1 MPAGAK
7 KAVSPDKGRKAAYVL
22 RNREA
27 LLRSTQEVL
36 AVKGHAVTIEDIAD
50 HAQVAVST
58 IYKHF
63 SDKDALI
70 SATMLWGFSEWLT
83 EVQSLGDDLTD
94 PLEKLVLPMRLF
106 VRVKSTH
113 PHHARNIVN
122 FLEITTQFLPIL
134 ESELSE
140 HIGELTKAKLLTCD
154 DPDVAARN
162 LQAVLLSTVVNQVT
176 NPKAKVEDADAS
188 IRVALSMVGMSEA
201 KARKLTE
208 SKLPELKA

>member
-1 MPAGAK
+1 MSAGAK
-7 KAVSPDKGRKAAYVL
+7 KAVAPDKGRKAAYVM

-36 AVKGHAVTIEDIAD
+36 AVKGQAVTIEDIAD

-63 SDKDALI
+63 SDKEALI
-70 SATMLWGFSEWLT
+70 SATMLWGFAEWMT
-83 EVQSLGDDLTD
+83 QVQTLGDDWAD
-94 PLEKLVLPMRLF
+94 PLEKLVMPMRHF

-113 PHHARNIVN
+113 PHHAHNMVN
-122 FLEITTQFLPIL
+122 FLEITTQFIPVL

-140 HIGELTKAKLLTCD
+140 HIQELAKAKLLVCD
-154 DPDVAARN
+154 EPDVAARN
-162 LQAVLLSTVVNQVT
+162 LQAVLLATVVNQVT
-176 NPKAKVEDADAS
+176 DQKAKVEDADAS
-188 IRVALSMVGMSEA
+188 IRVALRMVGISEA

-208 SKLPELKA
+208 SKIPEFKG

>member
-7 KAVSPDKGRKAAYVL
+7 KAVAPDKGRKAAYVM

-36 AVKGHAVTIEDIAD
+36 AVRGQAVTIEDIAD

-63 SDKDALI
+63 SDKEALI
-70 SATMLWGFSEWLT
+70 SATMLWGFAEWMT
-83 EVQSLGDDLTD
+83 QVQTLGDDWAD
-94 PLEKLVLPMRLF
+94 PLEKLVMPMRHF

-113 PHHARNIVN
+113 PHHARNMVN
-122 FLEITTQFLPIL
+122 FLEITTQFIPVL

-140 HIGELTKAKLLTCD
+140 HIQELAKAKLLVCD
-154 DPDVAARN
+154 EPDVAARN

-176 NPKAKVEDADAS
+176 DKKAKVEDADAS
-188 IRVALSMVGMSEA
+188 IRVALRMVGISEA

-208 SKLPELKA
+208 SKIPDIKA

>member
-1 MPAGAK
+1 MPAGSK
-7 KAVSPDKGRKAAYVL
+7 KSVAPDKGRKAAYVL

-36 AVKGHAVTIEDIAD
+36 AVKGQAVTIEDIAG

-70 SATMLWGFSEWLT
+70 SATMLWGFAEWLT
-83 EVQSLGDDLTD
+83 KVQSLGDHLTD

-106 VRVKSTH
+106 ARVKSTH
-113 PHHARNIVN
+113 PSHARNIVN

-134 ESELSE
+134 ESELSQ
-140 HIGELTKAKLLTCD
+140 HIEELTKAKLLTCD

-176 NPKAKVEDADAS
+176 NQKAKVEDADAS

-201 KARKLTE
+201 KARKFTE
-208 SKLPELKA
+208 SKLPELKI

>member
-7 KAVSPDKGRKAAYVL
+7 KAVAPDKGRKAAYVM

-36 AVKGHAVTIEDIAD
+36 AVKGQAVTIEDIAD

-63 SDKDALI
+63 SDKEALI
-70 SATMLWGFSEWLT
+70 SATMLWGFGEWMT
-83 EVQSLGDDLTD
+83 QVQSLGDDWAD
-94 PLEKLVLPMRLF
+94 PLEKLVMPMRHF
-106 VRVKSTH
+106 VRVTSTH
-113 PHHARNIVN
+113 PHHAHNMVN
-122 FLEITTQFLPIL
+122 FLEITTQFIPVL

-140 HIGELTKAKLLTCD
+140 HIQELAKAKLLVCD
-154 DPDVAARN
+154 EPDVAARN

-176 NPKAKVEDADAS
+176 NQKAKVEDADAS
-188 IRVALSMVGMSEA
+188 IRVALRMVGISEA
-201 KARKLTE
+201 KAQKLTE
-208 SKLPELKA
+208 SKILELKG

>member
-1 MPAGAK
+1 MPGKAK
-7 KAVSPDKGRKAAYVL
+7 KATSPESGRKAAYVM
-22 RNREA
+22 RNRAA

-176 NPKAKVEDADAS
+176 NPKAKVDDADAS

-208 SKLPELKA
+208 SKLPELKV

>member
-7 KAVSPDKGRKAAYVL
+7 KAVSPDKGRKAAYVM

-63 SDKDALI
+63 ADKDALI
-70 SATMLWGFSEWLT
+70 SATMLWGFAEWMT
-83 EVQSLGDDLTD
+83 KVQSLGDDLAD

-134 ESELSE
+134 ESELSQ
-140 HIGELTKAKLLTCD
+140 HIEELTKAKLLTCD

-162 LQAVLLSTVVNQVT
+162 LQAVLLSAVVTQVT
-176 NPKAKVEDADAS
+176 NQKAKVEDADAS

-208 SKLPELKA
+208 SKLPEIKG

>member
-1 MPAGAK
+1 MPQGAK
-7 KAVSPDKGRKAAYVL
+7 KAVAPEKGRKAAYVL

-36 AVKGHAVTIEDIAD
+36 AVKGHAVTIDDIAG

-63 SDKDALI
+63 ADKEALI
-70 SATMLWGFSEWLT
+70 SATMLWGFAEWMT
-83 EVQSLGDDLTD
+83 KVQSLGDHLTD

-106 VRVKSTH
+106 VRAKTTH
-113 PHHARNIVN
+113 PDHAKNMVN
-122 FLEITTQFLPIL
+122 FLEITTRFLPVL

-140 HIGELTKAKLLTCD
+140 HIQDLTKAKLLTCD

-162 LQAVLLSTVVNQVT
+162 IQAVLVSTIVNQVT
-176 NPKAKVEDADAS
+176 NQKAKVEDADAS
-188 IRVALSMVGMSEA
+188 IRVALSMVGISEA

-208 SKLPELKA
+208 SKIPDFKG

>member
-7 KAVSPDKGRKAAYVL
+7 KAVSPDKGRKAAYVM

-63 SDKDALI
+63 ADKDALI
-70 SATMLWGFSEWLT
+70 SATMLWGFAEWMT
-83 EVQSLGDDLTD
+83 KVQSLGDDLAD

-134 ESELSE
+134 ESELSQ
-140 HIGELTKAKLLTCD
+140 HIEELTKAKLLTCD

-208 SKLPELKA
+208 SKLPEIKG

>member
-7 KAVSPDKGRKAAYVL
+7 KAVAPDKGRKAAYVM

-36 AVKGHAVTIEDIAD
+36 AVKGQAVTIEDIAD

-70 SATMLWGFSEWLT
+70 SATMLWGFAEWMT
-83 EVQSLGDDLTD
+83 QVQSLGDQLND
-94 PLEKLVLPMRLF
+94 PLEKFVLPMRLF
-106 VRVKSTH
+106 VRAKSTH
-113 PHHARNIVN
+113 PHHARNMVN
-122 FLEITTQFLPIL
+122 FLEITTQFLPVL

-140 HIGELTKAKLLTCD
+140 HIQELAKARLLICD
-154 DPDVAARN
+154 EPNVAARN
-162 LQAVLLSTVVNQVT
+162 LQAVLLSAVVSQVT
-176 NPKAKVEDADAS
+176 NQKAKIGDADAS
-188 IRVALSMVGMSEA
+188 IRVALKMVGISEA

-208 SKLPELKA
+208 SKIPDLKA

>member
-7 KAVSPDKGRKAAYVL
+7 KVVAPDKGRKAAYVM

-36 AVKGHAVTIEDIAD
+36 AVKGQAVNIENIAD

-63 SDKDALI
+63 SDKEALI
-70 SATMLWGFSEWLT
+70 SATMLWGFAEWMT
-83 EVQSLGDDLTD
+83 EVQSLGDHLED

-106 VRVKSTH
+106 VRVNSTH
-113 PHHARNIVN
+113 PHHARNMVN

-140 HIGELTKAKLLTCD
+140 HIQELAKSKLLACD

-176 NPKAKVEDADAS
+176 NKKARVEEADAS
-188 IRVALSMVGMSEA
+188 IRVALRMVGISEA

-208 SKLPELKA
+208 SKIPEFKD

>member
-7 KAVSPDKGRKAAYVL
+7 KVVAPDKGRKAAYVL

-36 AVKGHAVTIEDIAD
+36 AVKGHAVTIEDIAE

-70 SATMLWGFSEWLT
+70 SATMLWGFAEWMT
-83 EVQSLGDDLTD
+83 KVQSLGNDLTD

-113 PHHARNIVN
+113 PSHARNIVN
-122 FLEITTQFLPIL
+122 FLDITTQFLPIL
-134 ESELSE
+134 ESELSQ
-140 HIGELTKAKLLTCD
+140 HIQDLTKTKLLNCN

-162 LQAVLLSTVVNQVT
+162 LQAVLLSTVVNQV
-176 NPKAKVEDADAS
+176 NNQKAKVEDADAS
-188 IRVALSMVGMSEA
+188 IRVALSMVGISEA

-208 SKLPELKA
+208 SKLPEIKG

>member
-7 KAVSPDKGRKAAYVL
+7 KAVAPDKGRKAAYVM

-36 AVKGHAVTIEDIAD
+36 AVKGQAVTIEDIAD

-70 SATMLWGFSEWLT
+70 SATMLWGFAEWMT
-83 EVQSLGDDLTD
+83 QVQSLGDQLDD
-94 PLEKLVLPMRLF
+94 PLEKFVLPMRLF
-106 VRVKSTH
+106 VRAESTH
-113 PHHARNIVN
+113 PHHARNMVN
-122 FLEITTQFLPIL
+122 FLEITTQFLPVL

-140 HIGELTKAKLLTCD
+140 HIQELAKAKLLICD
-154 DPDVAARN
+154 EPDVAARN
-162 LQAVLLSTVVNQVT
+162 LQAVLLSAVVSQVT
-176 NPKAKVEDADAS
+176 NQKAKVEDADAS
-188 IRVALSMVGMSEA
+188 IRVALKMVGISEA

-208 SKLPELKA
+208 SKIPDLKA

>member
-1 MPAGAK
+1 MPQGAK
-7 KAVSPDKGRKAAYVL
+7 KAVSPDKGRKAAYVM

-63 SDKDALI
+63 ADKDALI
-70 SATMLWGFSEWLT
+70 SATMLWGFAEWMT
-83 EVQSLGDDLTD
+83 KVQSLGDDLAD

-134 ESELSE
+134 ESELSQ
-140 HIGELTKAKLLTCD
+140 HIEELTKAKLLTCN

-208 SKLPELKA
+208 SKLPEIKG

>member
-7 KAVSPDKGRKAAYVL
+7 KAVSPDKGRKAAYVM

-63 SDKDALI
+63 SDKEALI
-70 SATMLWGFSEWLT
+70 SATMLLGFAEWMT
-83 EVQSLGDDLTD
+83 KVQSLGDDLAD

-134 ESELSE
+134 ESELSQ
-140 HIGELTKAKLLTCD
+140 HIEELTKAKLLTCN

-208 SKLPELKA
+208 SKLPEIKG

>member
-1 MPAGAK
+1 MPARVK

-63 SDKDALI
+63 ADKEALI
-70 SATMLWGFSEWLT
+70 SATMLWGFAEWMT
-83 EVQSLGDDLTD
+83 KVQSLGDDLTD

-113 PHHARNIVN
+113 PSHARNIVN

-162 LQAVLLSTVVNQVT
+162 IQAVLFSTIVNQVT
-176 NPKAKVEDADAS
+176 NQKAKVEDADAS

-208 SKLPELKA
+208 SKLPELTN

>member
-7 KAVSPDKGRKAAYVL
+7 KAVSPDKGRKAAYVM

-36 AVKGHAVTIEDIAD
+36 AVKGHAVTIEDIAG

-63 SDKDALI
+63 ADKEALI
-70 SATMLWGFSEWLT
+70 STTMLWGFAEWMT
-83 EVQSLGDDLTD
+83 KVQSLGDHLSD

-106 VRVKSTH
+106 VRAKTTH
-113 PHHARNIVN
+113 PDHAKNMVN
-122 FLEITTQFLPIL
+122 FLEITTRFLPVL

-140 HIGELTKAKLLTCD
+140 HIQDLTKAKLLTCD

-162 LQAVLLSTVVNQVT
+162 LHAVLLSTLVNQVT
-176 NPKAKVEDADAS
+176 NQKAKVEDADAS
-188 IRVALSMVGMSEA
+188 IRVALSMVGISEA

-208 SKLPELKA
+208 SKIPDFKG

>member
-1 MPAGAK
+1 MPQGAK
-7 KAVSPDKGRKAAYVL
+7 KAVAPEKGRKAAYVL

-63 SDKDALI
+63 ADKDALI
-70 SATMLWGFSEWLT
+70 SATMLWGFAEWMT
-83 EVQSLGDDLTD
+83 KVQSLGDHLTD

-106 VRVKSTH
+106 VRAKTTH
-113 PHHARNIVN
+113 PDHAKNMVN
-122 FLEITTQFLPIL
+122 FLEITTRFLPVL

-140 HIGELTKAKLLTCD
+140 HIQELAKAKLLTCD

-176 NPKAKVEDADAS
+176 NQKAKVEDADAS

-208 SKLPELKA
+208 SKLPELKI

>member
-7 KAVSPDKGRKAAYVL
+7 KAVAPDKGRKAAYVL

-63 SDKDALI
+63 ADKDALI
-70 SATMLWGFSEWLT
+70 SATMLWGFAEWMT
-83 EVQSLGDDLTD
+83 KVQSLGDDLAD

-134 ESELSE
+134 ESELSQ
-140 HIGELTKAKLLTCD
+140 HIEELTKAKLLTCD

-176 NPKAKVEDADAS
+176 NPKAKIEDADAS

-208 SKLPELKA
+208 SKLPELTI

>member
-1 MPAGAK
+1 MPGKAK
-7 KAVSPDKGRKAAYVL
+7 KATSPESGRKAAYVM
-22 RNREA
+22 RNRAA

-140 HIGELTKAKLLTCD
+140 HIEELTKAKLLTCN

-176 NPKAKVEDADAS
+176 NPKAKVDDADAS

-208 SKLPELKA
+208 SKLPEIKG

>member
-1 MPAGAK
+1 MPGRAK
-7 KAVSPDKGRKAAYVL
+7 KATSPESGRKAAYVM
-22 RNREA
+22 RNRMA

-36 AVKGHAVTIEDIAD
+36 AIKGHAVTIEDIAD

-63 SDKDALI
+63 ADKEALI
-70 SATMLWGFSEWLT
+70 SATMLWGFAEWMT
-83 EVQSLGDDLTD
+83 KVQSLGDDLTD

-113 PHHARNIVN
+113 PSHARNIVN
-122 FLEITTQFLPIL
+122 FLDITNQFLPIL
-134 ESELSE
+134 ESELSQ
-140 HIGELTKAKLLTCD
+140 HIEELAKAKLLTCN

-176 NPKAKVEDADAS
+176 NQKAKVEDADAS

-208 SKLPELKA
+208 SKIPEIKG

>member
-1 MPAGAK
+1 MPAGTK
-7 KAVSPDKGRKAAYVL
+7 KVVAPDKGRKAAYVM

-36 AVKGHAVTIEDIAD
+36 AVKGQAVTIEDIAD

-63 SDKDALI
+63 SDKEALI
-70 SATMLWGFSEWLT
+70 SATMLLGFAEWMT
-83 EVQSLGDDLTD
+83 KVQSLGDHLAD

-106 VRVKSTH
+106 VRVKTTH
-113 PHHARNIVN
+113 PHHARNMVN

-134 ESELSE
+134 ETELSE
-140 HIGELTKAKLLTCD
+140 HIQELTKAKLMVCD
-154 DPDVAARN
+154 EPDVAARN
-162 LQAVLLSTVVNQVT
+162 LQAVLLSTVVSQVT
-176 NPKAKVEDADAS
+176 NQKAKVEDADAS
-188 IRVALSMVGMSEA
+188 IRVALRMVGISEA

-208 SKLPELKA
+208 SKIPEFKG

>member
-7 KAVSPDKGRKAAYVL
+7 KVVAPDKGRKAAYVM
-22 RNREA
+22 RNRQA

-36 AVKGHAVTIEDIAD
+36 AVKGQAVTIEDIAD

-63 SDKDALI
+63 SDKEALI
-70 SATMLWGFSEWLT
+70 SATMLWGFAEWMT
-83 EVQSLGDDLTD
+83 QVQSLGDHLED

-106 VRVKSTH
+106 VRVNSTH
-113 PHHARNIVN
+113 PHHARNMVN
-122 FLEITTQFLPIL
+122 FLEITTQFIPVL

-140 HIGELTKAKLLTCD
+140 HIQELDKAKLLTCD

-162 LQAVLLSTVVNQVT
+162 LQAVLLATVVSQVT
-176 NPKAKVEDADAS
+176 NQKTKVEDADAS
-188 IRVALSMVGMSEA
+188 IRVALRMVGISEA

-208 SKLPELKA
+208 SKIPEFKD

>member
-1 MPAGAK
+1 MPGRAK
-7 KAVSPDKGRKAAYVL
+7 KATSPESGRKAAYVM
-22 RNREA
+22 RNRMA

-36 AVKGHAVTIEDIAD
+36 AIKGHAVTIEDIAD

-63 SDKDALI
+63 ADKEALI
-70 SATMLWGFSEWLT
+70 SATMLWGFAEWMT
-83 EVQSLGDDLTD
+83 KVQSLGDDLTD

-113 PHHARNIVN
+113 PSHARNIVN
-122 FLEITTQFLPIL
+122 FLDITNQFLPIL
-134 ESELSE
+134 ESELSQ
-140 HIGELTKAKLLTCD
+140 HIEELAKAKLLTCD

-176 NPKAKVEDADAS
+176 NQKAKVEDADAS
-188 IRVALSMVGMSEA
+188 IRVALSMVGISEA

-208 SKLPELKA
+208 SKIPEIKG

>member
-7 KAVSPDKGRKAAYVL
+7 KAVAPDKGRKAAYVM

-36 AVKGHAVTIEDIAD
+36 AVKGQAVTIEDIAD

-63 SDKDALI
+63 SDKEALI
-70 SATMLWGFSEWLT
+70 SATMLWGFGEWMT
-83 EVQSLGDDLTD
+83 QVQSLGDDWAD
-94 PLEKLVLPMRLF
+94 PLEKLVMPMRHF

-113 PHHARNIVN
+113 PHHARNMVN
-122 FLEITTQFLPIL
+122 FLEITTQFIPVL

-140 HIGELTKAKLLTCD
+140 HIQELTKAKLLICD
-154 DPDVAARN
+154 EPDVAARN
-162 LQAVLLSTVVNQVT
+162 LQAVLLATVVNQVT
-176 NPKAKVEDADAS
+176 DQKAKVEDADAS
-188 IRVALSMVGMSEA
+188 IRVALKMVGISEA

-208 SKLPELKA
+208 SKIPDSKA

>member
-1 MPAGAK
+1 MSGKAK
-7 KAVSPDKGRKAAYVL
+7 KSVPPDQGRKAAYVM

-36 AVKGHAVTIEDIAD
+36 AVKGQAVTIEDIAD

-58 IYKHF
+58 VYKHF
-63 SDKDALI
+63 KDKDALI
-70 SATMLWGFSEWLT
+70 SATMLWGFAEWGAK
-83 EVQSLGDDLTD
+83 VHSLGDHLTD

-122 FLEITTQFLPIL
+122 FLEIATRFLPVL

-140 HIGELTKAKLLTCD
+140 HIQELAKAKLLTCD

-162 LQAVLLSTVVNQVT
+162 IQAVLLATVVNQVT
-176 NPKAKVEDADAS
+176 DQKAKVEAADAS
-188 IRVALSMVGMSEA
+188 IRVALRMVGISEV

-208 SKLPELKA
+208 SKIPDFKN

>member
-7 KAVSPDKGRKAAYVL
+7 KAVAPDKGRKAAYVM

-36 AVKGHAVTIEDIAD
+36 AVKGQAVTIEDIAD

-63 SDKDALI
+63 SDKEALI
-70 SATMLWGFSEWLT
+70 SATMLWGFGEWMT
-83 EVQSLGDDLTD
+83 QVQSLGDDWAD
-94 PLEKLVLPMRLF
+94 PLEKLVMPMRHF

-113 PHHARNIVN
+113 PHHARNMVN
-122 FLEITTQFLPIL
+122 FLEITTQFIPVL

-140 HIGELTKAKLLTCD
+140 HVQELAKAKLLICD
-154 DPDVAARN
+154 EPDVAARN
-162 LQAVLLSTVVNQVT
+162 IQAVLLATVVNQVT
-176 NPKAKVEDADAS
+176 NQKAKVEDADAS
-188 IRVALSMVGMSEA
+188 IRVALKMIGISEA

-208 SKLPELKA
+208 SKIPDIKA

>member
-7 KAVSPDKGRKAAYVL
+7 KAVAPDKGRKAAYVM

-36 AVKGHAVTIEDIAD
+36 AIKGQAVTIEDIAD

-63 SDKDALI
+63 SDKEALI
-70 SATMLWGFSEWLT
+70 SATMLWGFAEWMT
-83 EVQSLGDDLTD
+83 QVQSLGDDWAD
-94 PLEKLVLPMRLF
+94 PLEKLVMPMRHF

-113 PHHARNIVN
+113 PHHARNMVN
-122 FLEITTQFLPIL
+122 FLEITTQFIPVL

-140 HIGELTKAKLLTCD
+140 HIQELAKAKLLVCD
-154 DPDVAARN
+154 EPDVAARN
-162 LQAVLLSTVVNQVT
+162 IQAVLLATVVNQVT
-176 NPKAKVEDADAS
+176 DQKAKVEDADAS
-188 IRVALSMVGMSEA
+188 IRVALKMVGISEA

-208 SKLPELKA
+208 SKIPDLKA

>member
-1 MPAGAK
+1 MPARAK

-176 NPKAKVEDADAS
+176 NPKAKVDDADAS

>member
-1 MPAGAK
+1 MPAKAK
-7 KAVSPDKGRKAAYVL
+7 KAVAPDKGRKAAYVM

-36 AVKGHAVTIEDIAD
+36 AVKGQAVTIEDIAD
-50 HAQVAVST
+50 RAQVAVST

-70 SATMLWGFSEWLT
+70 SATMLWGFAEWMT
-83 EVQSLGDDLTD
+83 QVQSLGDDGTD
-94 PLEKLVLPMRLF
+94 PLEKLVMPMRHF

-113 PHHARNIVN
+113 PHHARNMVN
-122 FLEITTQFLPIL
+122 FLEITTQFLPVL

-140 HIGELTKAKLLTCD
+140 HIQELAKAKLLICD
-154 DPDVAARN
+154 EPDVAARN
-162 LQAVLLSTVVNQVT
+162 LQAVLLSAVVSQVT
-176 NPKAKVEDADAS
+176 NQKAKVEDADAS
-188 IRVALSMVGMSEA
+188 IRVALKMVGISEA

-208 SKLPELKA
+208 SKIPDLKA

>member
-7 KAVSPDKGRKAAYVL
+7 QSVAPDKGRKAAYVL

-70 SATMLWGFSEWLT
+70 STTMLWGFSEWMT
-83 EVQSLGDDLTD
+83 KVQSLGDDLTD

-113 PHHARNIVN
+113 PSHARNIVN

-134 ESELSE
+134 ESELSQ
-140 HIGELTKAKLLTCD
+140 HIQDLTKAKLLTCD

-162 LQAVLLSTVVNQVT
+162 LQAVLLSTVVNQV
-176 NPKAKVEDADAS
+176 NNQKAKVEDADAS
-188 IRVALSMVGMSEA
+188 IRVALSMVGISEA

-208 SKLPELKA
+208 SKLPEIKG

>member
-154 DPDVAARN
+154 DPEVAARN

-176 NPKAKVEDADAS
+176 NPKAKVDDADAS

-208 SKLPELKA
+208 SKLPEYKV

>member
-1 MPAGAK
+1 MPQGAK
-7 KAVSPDKGRKAAYVL
+7 KAVAPEKGRKAAYVM

-63 SDKDALI
+63 ADKDALI
-70 SATMLWGFSEWLT
+70 SATMLWGFAEWMT
-83 EVQSLGDDLTD
+83 KVQSLGDHLTD

-106 VRVKSTH
+106 VRAKTTH
-113 PHHARNIVN
+113 PDHAKNMVN
-122 FLEITTQFLPIL
+122 FLEITTRFLPVL

-140 HIGELTKAKLLTCD
+140 HIQELTKAKLLTCD

-176 NPKAKVEDADAS
+176 NQKAKVEDADAS

-201 KARKLTE
+201 KARKFTE
-208 SKLPELKA
+208 SKLPELKI

>member
-1 MPAGAK
+1 MPGRAK
-7 KAVSPDKGRKAAYVL
+7 KATSPESGRKAAYVM
-22 RNREA
+22 RNRMA

-36 AVKGHAVTIEDIAD
+36 AIKGQAVTIEDIAD

-70 SATMLWGFSEWLT
+70 STTMLWGFSEWMT
-83 EVQSLGDDLTD
+83 KVQSLGDDLTD

-113 PHHARNIVN
+113 PSHARNIVN

-134 ESELSE
+134 ESELSQ
-140 HIGELTKAKLLTCD
+140 HIQDLTKAKLLTCD

-162 LQAVLLSTVVNQVT
+162 LQAVLLSTVVNQV
-176 NPKAKVEDADAS
+176 NNQKAKVEDADAS
-188 IRVALSMVGMSEA
+188 IRVALSMVGISEA

-208 SKLPELKA
+208 SKLPEIKG